1 MEFPLIKNLSDSRKK
16 GKAEEE
22 NKEDLFCKS
31 LAVDLKKMPLYE
43 KLSVKNEI
51 RGIAFKYQMSLLIG
65 QASSSLQ
72 TEKWSQTIQGN
83 SVPLGC
89 PKINNP
95 SALPFMPPSSS
106 IQRPWRESPT
116 NAQRGSNS
124 GGFLSKA
131 LSNLPSP
138 SSSGSWKETWR
149 QTSITVY

>member
-1 MEFPLIKNLSDSRKK
+1 MEFPLIKNFSDSRKK

-22 NKEDLFCKS
+22 NIEDLFCKF
-31 LAVDLKKMPLYE
+31 LAADLKKMPLYE

-51 RGIAFKYQMSLLIG
+51 RGIAFKYQMSLLVG

-72 TEKWSQTIQGN
+72 TEKWSQTIQDN

-95 SALPFMPPSSS
+95 SALPSMPPSSS
-106 IQRPWRESPT
+106 IQSPT

-138 SSSGSWKETWR
+138 SSSGSWKKTWR